1 MLQFIHRGHDVNTHA
16 LDFVRANWGLALFS
30 VVLGCLA
37 LLVLLLA
44 VQRRQLRAMEKAE
57 LERRLAEQQRIEQE
71 RAAQQIQQA
80 EREARKARE
89 QQLQQARQLMADAI
103 ATLDQIRRQSQ

>member
-1 MLQFIHRGHDVNTHA
+1 MNSHA
-16 LDFVRANWGLALFS
+16 LELIRGNWGLALFS

-57 LERRLAEQQRIEQE
+57 MERRLAEQHRAEQE
-71 RAAQQIQQA
+71 RTALQIQHV
-80 EREARKARE
+80 ERDARVARE